1 MARITAALLALT
13 ASAGLGGCAYGY
25 GDGYGGVSVGYGSG
39 GYYDD
44 YYSAPYYGWYDG
56 YYYPGA
62 GYYVYD
68 QGGHRHKWK
77 DHHRRYW
84 DSHRHGRNGRENW
97 ADYRRD
103 GDGRGDWRG
112 RQDGDGGDR
121 AEWRGRQGDGDRAE
135 WRGRQGDG
143 DRAEWRRGQGDGDR
157 AERRRQG
164 DGDRADRQGDGRGQA
179 TDGRARQDEVRGS
192 RNQRGW
198 GLRMPQAPNAG
209 DTPAAAAATA
219 RPDSGARVAQRD
231 QRATP
236 APANRGNSDTARAD
250 RPQRSQSTGNGASRQ
265 TTRSRGEQMRGSPNG
280 DD

>member
-84 DSHRHGRNGRENW
+84 DSHRHGRDGRENW

-103 GDGRGDWRG
+103 GDGRGDGAARFRCARG
-112 RQDGDGGDR
+112 AARPARDPR
-121 AEWRGRQGDGDRAE
+121 AGESGELRHRAGR
-135 WRGRQGDG
+135 
-143 DRAEWRRGQGDGDR
+143 
-157 AERRRQG
+157 
-164 DGDRADRQGDGRGQA
+164 
-179 TDGRARQDEVRGS
+179 
-192 RNQRGW
+192 
-198 GLRMPQAPNAG
+198 
-209 DTPAAAAATA
+209 PAAAQPVH
-219 RPDSGARVAQRD
+219 RQRRQPPDDAEPGRADARVAQR
-231 QRATP
+231 R
-236 APANRGNSDTARAD
+236 RLS
-250 RPQRSQSTGNGASRQ
+250 
-265 TTRSRGEQMRGSPNG
+265 GSPGAGLSAGPVG
-280 DD
+280 DRRGPEARNRLAVGIKRRL